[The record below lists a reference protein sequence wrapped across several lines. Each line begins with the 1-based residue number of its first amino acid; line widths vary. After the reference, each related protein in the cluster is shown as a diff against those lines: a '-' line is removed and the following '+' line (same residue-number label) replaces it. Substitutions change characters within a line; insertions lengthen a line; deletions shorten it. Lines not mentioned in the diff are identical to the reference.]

1 MDTTD
6 RPAMR
11 PLAIN
16 RTNLPYETD
25 RGTGA
30 RARIGAIVLATDHT
44 MEHEWR
50 RMLAIPGVDFYAARI
65 WNDGQITPETLR
77 ALGADI
83 APATRLILPNDE
95 RLDSV
100 AFGCT
105 SGAMVLGDAFVEGE
119 VHKHRPGVPVTSPML
134 AGIAALNAL
143 AVKRIALLTP
153 YMQAINDM
161 MRAHIE
167 ARGVEV
173 VAMGSFNNP
182 DDLIASSIA
191 PETLLN
197 AAIEL
202 GRAPEVDG
210 VFISC
215 SSFRAAGV
223 IERLEAAT
231 GKPATASNHAMAWH
245 ALRLAG
251 YREPV
256 DGWGKL
262 FKL

>member
-1 MDTTD
+1 MDTSD
-6 RPAMR
+6 K
-11 PLAIN
+11 PLIVN
-16 RTNLPYETD
+16 RTHLPYETD

-50 RMLAIPGVDFYAARI
+50 QMLAIPGVDFYVARI
-65 WNDGQITPETLR
+65 WNDAQITPETLK

-105 SGAMVLGDAFVEGE
+105 SGAMVLGDAFVEAE

-134 AGIAALNAL
+134 AGITALKAL
-143 AVKRIALLTP
+143 GLRRIALLTP
-153 YMQAINDM
+153 YMQAINDR

-167 ARGVEV
+167 SQGVEV
-173 VAMGSFNNP
+173 PAMGSFNNP
-182 DDLIASSIA
+182 DDLVASSIA
-191 PETLLN
+191 PEVILREATTL
-197 AAIEL
+197 
-202 GRAPEVDG
+202 GQHPGVDG

-215 SSFRAAGV
+215 SSFRAAGI

-231 GKPATASNHAMAWH
+231 GKPATSSNHAMAWH

-256 DGWGKL
+256 KGWGRL
-262 FKL
+262 FTL

>member
-1 MDTTD
+1 
-6 RPAMR
+6 
-11 PLAIN
+11 
-16 RTNLPYETD
+16 
-25 RGTGA
+25 
-30 RARIGAIVLATDHT
+30 
-44 MEHEWR
+44 
-50 RMLAIPGVDFYAARI
+50 
-65 WNDGQITPETLR
+65 
-77 ALGADI
+77 
-83 APATRLILPNDE
+83 
-95 RLDSV
+95 
-100 AFGCT
+100 
-105 SGAMVLGDAFVEGE
+105 MVLGDSFVAGE
-119 VHKHRPGVPVTSPML
+119 IHKHRPGVPVTSPML
-134 AGIAALNAL
+134 AGITALKAL
-143 AVKRIALLTP
+143 GLSRIALLTP

-182 DDLIASSIA
+182 DDLVASSIA

-202 GRAPEVDG
+202 GHAPVVDG

-215 SSFRAAGV
+215 SSFRAAGI

-251 YREPV
+251 YRDPV
-256 DGWGKL
+256 QGWGKL
-262 FKL
+262 FEL

>member
-1 MDTTD
+1 MDSTD
-6 RPAMR
+6 RTSPR

-16 RTNLPYETD
+16 RTHLPYETD

-65 WNDGQITPETLR
+65 WNDAQITPETLK

-95 RLDSV
+95 RLDSI

-105 SGAMVLGDAFVEGE
+105 SGAMVLGDEFVAAE
-119 VHKHRPGVPVTSPML
+119 VHKHRPGIPVTSPML
-134 AGIAALNAL
+134 AGITALKAL
-143 AVKRIALLTP
+143 GVKRIALLTP

-167 ARGVEV
+167 ARGVAV
-173 VAMGSFNNP
+173 TAMGSFNNP
-182 DDLIASSIA
+182 DDLVASSIS
-191 PETLLN
+191 PETLLR
-197 AAIEL
+197 AATEL
-202 GRAPEVDG
+202 GRSPEVDG

-215 SSFRAAGV
+215 SSFRAAGIV
-223 IERLEAAT
+223 ERLEAAT

-251 YREPV
+251 YRDAV
-256 DGWGKL
+256 TGWGRL
-262 FKL
+262 FTL

>member
-1 MDTTD
+1 MLTADTSA
-6 RPAMR
+6 RR
-11 PLAIN
+11 KLAID
-16 RTNLPYETD
+16 RTHLPYDTD

-50 RMLAIPGVDFYAARI
+50 AMLALPGVDFYVARI
-65 WNDGQITPETLR
+65 WNDAQITPATLQ

-100 AFGCT
+100 AFACT
-105 SGAMVLGDAFVEGE
+105 SGAMVLGDDFVAAEI
-119 VHKHRPGVPVTSPML
+119 HKHRPGVPVTSPMR
-134 AGIAALNAL
+134 AGIAALQAL
-143 AVKRIALLTP
+143 GLKRIALLTP
-153 YMQAINDM
+153 YMQVINDM

-173 VAMGSFNNP
+173 TAMGSFNNP
-182 DDLIASSIA
+182 DDLVASSIS
-191 PETLLN
+191 PETLLR
-197 AAIEL
+197 AATEL

-210 VFISC
+210 VFVSC
-215 SSFRAAGV
+215 SSFRAAGI
-223 IERLEAAT
+223 IERLEEAT

-251 YREPV
+251 YRDPV
-256 DGWGKL
+256 TGWGRL
-262 FKL
+262 FTL